1 MPGLIARVLIDS
13 PLPQL
18 DHPFD
23 YSVPDDL
30 VDGIG
35 VGVRVKV
42 PFRSATRLT
51 SGYVIGLVDAD
62 DAEFGGKL
70 SALDS
75 VVSSAPVLDPA
86 VWTLARRVAD
96 RSGGTASDIV
106 RLAVPP
112 RQVRVEKKWL

>member
-1 MPGLIARVLIDS
+1 M
-13 PLPQL
+13 
-18 DHPFD
+18 
-23 YSVPDDL
+23 
-30 VDGIG
+30 
-35 VGVRVKV
+35 RVKV

-62 DAEFGGKL
+62 EAEFGGKL

-75 VVSSAPVLDPA
+75 VVSAAPVLDPA

-112 RQVRVEKKWL
+112 RQVRVEKKWLARRADAAVPVDASRDGCRRPDCRRPRCRSGR